1 MSDDFAILAAVAANP
16 AHPYAL
22 LEHLQTAGVG
32 VTRSTLYRRAEALVA
47 QGWLQ
52 ADDIRGDGGHYRRA
66 LTITR
71 AGRDRLEREADALL
85 ASEPRESPLF
95 ALAVSAAGERGAA
108 LAELLK
114 PRMAAAAR
122 ALTTAERET
131 STSGGA
137 APSVERRIAH
147 LRADITWLQGLLGRR
162 LVERTETALERA
174 S

>member
-1 MSDDFAILAAVAANP
+1 VAANP

-22 LEHLQTAGVG
+22 LEHLQAAGVG

-71 AGRDRLEREADALL
+71 AGKERLEREAATVL
-85 ASEPRESPLF
+85 ASEALESPLF
-95 ALAVSAAGERGAA
+95 ALAVGAAGEQEPG

-122 ALTTAERET
+122 ALTEAERE
-131 STSGGA
+131 SPESSS
-137 APSVERRIAH
+137 APALERRIAH

-162 LVERTETALERA
+162 LVERTGTALERA

>member
-16 AHPYAL
+16 SHPYAL

-52 ADDIRGDGGHYRRA
+52 ADDIRGDSGHYRRA

-71 AGRDRLEREADALL
+71 RGRERLAREAVAVL
-85 ASEPRESPLF
+85 ASETLESPLF
-95 ALAVSAAGERGAA
+95 ALAVSAAGAQGPG
-108 LAELLK
+108 LAELLR

-122 ALTTAERET
+122 ALTAAERGT
-131 STSGGA
+131 PGPGN
-137 APSVERRIAH
+137 APAIERRIAH
-147 LRADITWLQGLLGRR
+147 LRADITWLQALLGRR
-162 LVERTETALERA
+162 LVERTDTALERA